1 MKRDSIYGTALITGA
16 SAGVLTMLLHPT
28 GHQVFT
34 SVQHMTT
41 IVVSVHALALTA
53 QPILFFGALG
63 LTRVLS
69 GETEIPIAALVAYG
83 FASVA
88 VMCAAVASGFIAPH
102 IVAGMVAA
110 DAVNRPLFDLLFHYT
125 GQINQAFAKVF
136 VVASSVAIVLWSVA
150 IIRTRRFAS
159 WAGVFGC
166 AVGGITLVMLLSG
179 NLSLDVHGFGA
190 VMFGQGAWLGIAGAF
205 MIRRDRAA
213 SL

>member
-16 SAGVLTMLLHPT
+16 AAGILTMLLHPT
-28 GHQVFT
+28 GHQLLT
-34 SVQHMTT
+34 NVQGMSA
-41 IVVSVHALALTA
+41 VVMGVHALALTA

-63 LTRVLS
+63 LTRTLS

-88 VMCAAVASGFIAPH
+88 VMCAAIMSGFVAPH
-102 IVAGMVAA
+102 VAA
-110 DAVNRPLFDLLFHYT
+110 GLVEADPVNRPLFDLLFHYT

-136 VVASSVAIVLWSVA
+136 VATSSVAVILWSVA
-150 IIRTRRFAS
+150 IIRTRRLEI

-179 NLSLDVHGFGA
+179 HLSLDVHGFGA
-190 VMFGQGAWLGIAGAF
+190 VMFGQGTWLAIVGAL
-205 MIRRDRAA
+205 MIRRGKLP
-213 SL
+213 SV